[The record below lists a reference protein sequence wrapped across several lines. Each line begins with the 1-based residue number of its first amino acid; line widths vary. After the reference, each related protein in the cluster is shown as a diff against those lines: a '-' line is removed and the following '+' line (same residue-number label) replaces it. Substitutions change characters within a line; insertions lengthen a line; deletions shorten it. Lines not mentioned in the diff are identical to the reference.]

1 MWEQV
6 IGERV
11 SVDQGMERKR
21 EEAEDMKQGVIALIE
36 VDEKALHD
44 LNQVINRAK
53 HDQIHLVERYAQIA
67 AVDKLFGAA
76 ARRAEQAI

>member
-1 MWEQV
+1 MK
-6 IGERV
+6 
-11 SVDQGMERKR
+11 RKR
-21 EEAEDMKQGVIALIE
+21 EEAEDMKQGVITLIAAGE
-36 VDEKALHD
+36 NALHD

-53 HDQIHLVERYAQIA
+53 HDQTYLVERYAQIA